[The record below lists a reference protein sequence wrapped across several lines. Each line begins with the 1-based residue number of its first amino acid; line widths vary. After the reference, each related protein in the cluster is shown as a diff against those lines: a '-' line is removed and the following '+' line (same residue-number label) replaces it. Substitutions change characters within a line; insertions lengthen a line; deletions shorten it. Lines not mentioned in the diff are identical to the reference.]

1 MPKNNFDSL
10 QDWKMHQWRK
20 EKRNTWLKIVLTLLA
35 IIVGAIISFRQLY
48 KGGILDLISKLS
60 PWLFPLGM
68 ILTII
73 GGILIVRLIL
83 HLRWVIWSTNLEKE
97 GTNEDQNWL
106 RFLEDSVQ
114 GFVYHWCTDPAS
126 FNPSS
131 LDLLESDFPNPG
143 CIRSG
148 GVSFNL
154 YLVAD

>member
-1 MPKNNFDSL
+1 
-10 QDWKMHQWRK
+10 MHQWRK

-97 GTNEDQNWL
+97 GTNEDQN
-106 RFLEDSVQ
+106 
-114 GFVYHWCTDPAS
+114 
-126 FNPSS
+126 
-131 LDLLESDFPNPG
+131 
-143 CIRSG
+143 
-148 GVSFNL
+148 
-154 YLVAD
+154 